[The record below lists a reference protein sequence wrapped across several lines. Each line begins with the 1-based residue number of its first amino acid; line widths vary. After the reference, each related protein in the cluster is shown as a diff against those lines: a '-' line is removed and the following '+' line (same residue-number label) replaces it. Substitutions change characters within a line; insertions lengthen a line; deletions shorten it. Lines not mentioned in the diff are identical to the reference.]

1 MSGKPESINETVVF
15 DDTSQTRRQTGY
27 KGGHLTVATS
37 FELEGFEPIERIG
50 GGGFGDVW
58 LARQTNVDR
67 KVAVKVG
74 HAPIQDNII
83 RLRFERE
90 CKALG
95 RLSGHPNII
104 DVYTA
109 GTLADGRPYLAL
121 EYIDGG
127 TLWERLRREPL
138 SELDLCRLGEQISGA
153 LTVAHSA
160 GVLHRDLK
168 PENILMR
175 SNGDAVL
182 GDFGIARLQ
191 DGANTTSAA
200 ITASVAYAAPEVL
213 GGTKASAASDLYGL
227 GVCLLAS
234 ILQSVPFVDKKD
246 DSIHPII
253 NRVMSEDH
261 PTLRNRGL
269 SEELTD
275 LVDALLHKTPEQ
287 RPDSAERAH
296 ELFQDLHYRRRR
308 DPGGSWD
315 TAGRLQDQSGSATTG
330 LRTQP
335 APAPT
340 GGALGASP
348 LTDPGPA
355 SQPGL
360 SPATP
365 FNRGSTFNQPAA
377 PSPGMN
383 APTWDRPKS
392 LSSSPG
398 RTISTGSSSQSNGLA
413 QTGTGIFDHISPKV
427 RAFAAAYALTLVVGL
442 LLIFLLAQIL

>member
-1 MSGKPESINETVVF
+1 MV
-15 DDTSQTRRQTGY
+15 
-27 KGGHLTVATS
+27 TS
-37 FELEGFEPIERIG
+37 FELDGFEPIERIG

-83 RLRFERE
+83 KLRFERE

-109 GTLADGRPYLAL
+109 GTLGDGRPYLAL

-127 TLWERLRREPL
+127 TLWERLRRDTF
-138 SELDLCRLGEQISGA
+138 SEVDLCRLGEQISGA
-153 LTVAHSA
+153 LSVAHSA

-227 GVCLLAS
+227 GVCLLAA

-253 NRVMSEDH
+253 NRVMSENH
-261 PTLRNRGL
+261 PSLRNRGL
-269 SEELTD
+269 STELTD
-275 LVDALLHKTPEQ
+275 VIDSLLAKTPEH
-287 RPDSAERAH
+287 RPQSADETL
-296 ELFQDLHYRRRR
+296 EVFQDLHYRRRR
-308 DPGGSWD
+308 EPAA
-315 TAGRLQDQSGSATTG
+315 TAGGATLG
-330 LRTQP
+330 GDDN
-335 APAPT
+335 
-340 GGALGASP
+340 GGASTELRPSSA
-348 LTDPGPA
+348 A
-355 SQPGL
+355 VGL
-360 SPATP
+360 SPGPLGTSTTGEQAKPAAPTSVAP
-365 FNRGSTFNQPAA
+365 SYGGGSTFGERSA
-377 PSPGMN
+377 PR
-383 APTWDRPKS
+383 PTSARPKPAWERAPAGS
-392 LSSSPG
+392 ANSARS
-398 RTISTGSSSQSNGLA
+398 ISTNSRVDGGFERVGAGPLGQV
-413 QTGTGIFDHISPKV
+413 SPKV
-427 RAFAAAYALTLVVGL
+427 RAFAAAYVLTLVVGL
-442 LLIFLLAQIL
+442 ILIFLLSQIL